1 MSELGTKIVTE
12 NIPKLIDFEQVVV
25 WLDEYRTIKSKK
37 GRDYLQNLIAMTC
50 LPLVKRVARTLA
62 RRSTDPVEDI
72 IQVGSLGL
80 VKAIRSYDPKV
91 SKNFKSYATYL
102 ITGEIRHYLRD
113 KATMIKAPR
122 AIQELAYRV
131 HKLTLEMIE
140 EMGEKPTD
148 KEIAK
153 KMELPV
159 DKVQEAIDADRRKS
173 IVSLDQLVFQDD
185 DDYCSWG
192 DRLADFS
199 FENMQKLI
207 EDRMLLAESLQLID
221 PFYRELIDLTYFQD
235 MSQIE
240 IARKMGMSQMQVS
253 RKIKKALKVLHDVI
267 KEQLAES

>member
-1 MSELGTKIVTE
+1 
-12 NIPKLIDFEQVVV
+12 
-25 WLDEYRTIKSKK
+25 
-37 GRDYLQNLIAMTC
+37 
-50 LPLVKRVARTLA
+50 
-62 RRSTDPVEDI
+62 
-72 IQVGSLGL
+72 
-80 VKAIRSYDPKV
+80 
-91 SKNFKSYATYL
+91 
-102 ITGEIRHYLRD
+102 
-113 KATMIKAPR
+113 
-122 AIQELAYRV
+122 
-131 HKLTLEMIE
+131 
-140 EMGEKPTD
+140 MGEKPTD

-253 RKIKKALKVLHDVI
+253 RKIKKALKVLHDII
-267 KEQLAES
+267 KEQMAES

>member
-1 MSELGTKIVTE
+1 
-12 NIPKLIDFEQVVV
+12 
-25 WLDEYRTIKSKK
+25 
-37 GRDYLQNLIAMTC
+37 
-50 LPLVKRVARTLA
+50 
-62 RRSTDPVEDI
+62 
-72 IQVGSLGL
+72 
-80 VKAIRSYDPKV
+80 
-91 SKNFKSYATYL
+91 
-102 ITGEIRHYLRD
+102 
-113 KATMIKAPR
+113 
-122 AIQELAYRV
+122 
-131 HKLTLEMIE
+131 
-140 EMGEKPTD
+140 
-148 KEIAK
+148 
-153 KMELPV
+153 MELPV

-253 RKIKKALKVLHDVI
+253 RKIKKALKVLHDII
-267 KEQLAES
+267 KEQMAES